1 MGRKRTK
8 LRLTTS
14 ELAQISGRI
23 RATSD
28 LRQRE
33 RLQFARLAA
42 TGRYTLEEL
51 ATLGGRSRSTIQNW
65 LVKFAAGGLEGLLE
79 RDTPP
84 GRVSPIAQPAIQRQ
98 LTSGLRTGR
107 RKTAAELAGW
117 LKEHHGIRRKPK
129 SIYYWMPKRADL
141 KLQS

>member
-28 LRQRE
+28 VRQRE

-65 LVKFAAGGLEGLLE
+65 LLKFAQGGLEGLLE

-84 GRVSPIAQPAIQRQ
+84 GRVSPISQPAIQRQ
-98 LTSGLRTGR
+98 LLSGLRTGHQR
-107 RKTAAELAGW
+107 TATELARW
-117 LKEHHGIRRKPK
+117 LRQRHGIRRKPK
-129 SIYYWMPKRADL
+129 SIYYWMAR
-141 KLQS
+141 LQR